1 MELSRR
7 QRLSRLLGTDAVLSL
22 EFSDSDPGD
31 LHQLDN
37 DPGPP
42 ALDENLNLNHKV
54 GFTVMSRVQ
63 DYSTNSLEFSDMESL
78 VSDSADD
85 QGVWNHSKY
94 HSSEEIYREP
104 LAFVEFTNTNDV
116 SEDVTDNRFRYIR
129 QLLYI

>member
-85 QGVWNHSKY
+85 QGVWNSLQVPQLRRN
-94 HSSEEIYREP
+94 SSRTSRLCRVY
-104 LAFVEFTNTNDV
+104 
-116 SEDVTDNRFRYIR
+116 
-129 QLLYI
+129 